1 MDARTVQRTQL
12 GRPALPAL
20 WDGRVARPVRRRMP
34 LKSVRFLAITLTALA
49 CVPAGAHLF
58 ALPNKMGLEEDAYF
72 AVQSIYR
79 GWALFGGV
87 LIAAFVVNGV
97 LAFSMRGRPMPFWLA
112 VIGCLM
118 IAATIEIFIRWVY
131 PANELT
137 RNWTAI
143 PANWETLRQQWEYG
157 QAANAIL
164 TFIGLC
170 AVTGSV
176 VLDEG
181 VEEL

>member
-12 GRPALPAL
+12 GRPALPVRWEGA
-20 WDGRVARPVRRRMP
+20 VARPRRRMP

-49 CVPAGAHLF
+49 FVPAGAHLF
-58 ALPNKMGLEEDAYF
+58 ALPNKIGLEEDTYF
-72 AVQSIYR
+72 AVQGIYR
-79 GWALFGGV
+79 GWALFGAV
-87 LIAAFVVNGV
+87 LIAAFIANGV

-118 IAATIEIFIRWVY
+118 IAATIEIFIRWVD

-137 RNWTAI
+137 RDWTAI
-143 PANWETLRQQWEYG
+143 PANWERLREQWEYG
-157 QAANAIL
+157 QAAGAIL
-164 TFIGLC
+164 TFIALC
-170 AVTGSV
+170 AVTGAV
-176 VLDEG
+176 VSDEG

>member
-1 MDARTVQRTQL
+1 MAASPSGMEETVRNPSIFGNKRRNSSATAARLRRT
-12 GRPALPAL
+12 
-20 WDGRVARPVRRRMP
+20 DG
-34 LKSVRFLAITLTALA
+34 
-49 CVPAGAHLF
+49 
-58 ALPNKMGLEEDAYF
+58 
-72 AVQSIYR
+72 AV
-79 GWALFGGV
+79 GW
-87 LIAAFVVNGV
+87 
-97 LAFSMRGRPMPFWLA
+97 

-118 IAATIEIFIRWVY
+118 IAATIEIFIRFVY

-137 RNWTAI
+137 QNWTAV
-143 PANWETLRQQWEYG
+143 PADWEMLRQQWEYG

-176 VLDEG
+176 VSDEG